1 MSKQDR
7 QGARTVAELDRRY
20 NVKKAMGVATDSLA
34 TSQQAKSNAEQ
45 ANAVAKEASKSVG
58 DKIGKNDNS
67 QIVKMLNE
75 ALETVILANRLVV
88 NSENFTLSAEG
99 SVVARDITIQNGKD
113 EDDYNVKIADGAIKI
128 NSPTVLISDPE
139 ISDVTFQ
146 YVDLLY
152 FNISGSRGGV
162 FALYV
167 EMTDQDENGNGGGE
181 WTLNRLGIRRVS

>member
-20 NVKKAMGVATDSLA
+20 NVKKAMGVANDSLKLA
-34 TSQQAKSNAEQ
+34 GDSQKL
-45 ANAVAKEASKSVG
+45 AKEANNEVG
-58 DKIGKNDNS
+58 KKVGKNDTS

-113 EDDYNVKIADGAIKI
+113 EDDYSVKIAEGVIEI
-128 NSPTVLISDPE
+128 NSPTELISGGAEDEQGE
-139 ISDVTFQ
+139 IVFQ
-146 YVDLLY
+146 QIDLLHFNIQGLGVWRLFIVVDLQDIEY
-152 FNISGSRGGV
+152 PGIHHFGISP
-162 FALYV
+162 V
-167 EMTDQDENGNGGGE
+167 E
-181 WTLNRLGIRRVS
+181 

>member
-20 NVKKAMGVATDSLA
+20 NVKKAMGVANDSLA
-34 TSQQAKSNAEQ
+34 TSQQASKKAEQ
-45 ANAVAKEASKSVG
+45 ASKDVG
-58 DKIGKNDNS
+58 DKVGKNDTS

-99 SVVARDITIQNGKD
+99 SVVASDITIQNGKD
-113 EDDYNVKIADGAIKI
+113 EDAYNVKIKDGTITI

-167 EMTDQDENGNGGGE
+167 EMTDQDENGYGGGE